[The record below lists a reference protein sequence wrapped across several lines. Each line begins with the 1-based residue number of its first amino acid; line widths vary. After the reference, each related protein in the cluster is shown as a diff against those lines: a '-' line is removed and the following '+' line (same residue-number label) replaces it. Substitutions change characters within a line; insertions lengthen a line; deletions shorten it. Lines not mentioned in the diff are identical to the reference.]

1 MSKLVVI
8 LDEAL
13 YSDSILTMLRESV
26 IGKGGKHYQNVKNE
40 TV

>member
-13 YSDSILTMLRESV
+13 YSDSILTMLRECYWRRWKALLS
-26 IGKGGKHYQNVKNE
+26 KC
-40 TV
+40 